1 MRSCIQRVTGWFRA
15 SLFPRLFAPIL
26 LMAGV
31 VLISAAI
38 SDRLFFQDTMIRSF
52 EAAEQNYL
60 AMQAENVEKLLSGY
74 VKQLYSAAVDTA
86 LLELAKDLDAT
97 PRSQRSKLERAAR
110 EYLDDTIFNSDVY
123 AATLALEDGGFIVY
137 TRLQDTQNWS
147 SWFSTISREGY
158 NAALAEL
165 CRRAHE
171 AGRAVVG
178 VMPATYEPS
187 GIRLI
192 HLACPVYDLL
202 TRVSYGTIVFSVN
215 TAPLCQAVNPA
226 GAIDSYAHGI
236 LTDPAG
242 VVIAHADP
250 SFAYQPLSA
259 WAGDPAGDIARG
271 ALPEKPLLLRRDVD
285 RLGYALFRVV
295 DQNLLRQSVRR
306 YTRRILLFVVP
317 VLCVTLAVVALLLR
331 RWTRSIRALRE
342 GINAVSSGNL
352 QVRAPVSD
360 GTEIGQIAEAFNHM
374 AEQLDQSGRREA
386 EHARRAL
393 EALNRQRI
401 AEIRMLENQINSHFL
416 YNTLNTINYTAM
428 QSGSINTSRQ
438 IKHLAN
444 MLRYTFQDSDAVVTA
459 AQEAEWLEEY
469 LSLQRLRF
477 GESFDCAVRVDPG
490 VADWPMR
497 KLLAQPFVENS
508 VIHGFA
514 GRDGGGW
521 LSVDFLP
528 YRDGRM
534 RIVVRDNGR
543 GMTPERLAEIRA
555 RFAGTGRAGDGG
567 IGLANARQRL
577 LSYYGG
583 RAGVSIRSWPGQGT
597 VAVLLLPRVE
607 AKN

>member
-1 MRSCIQRVTGWFRA
+1 MRSYFNRVTGWFRA

-26 LMAGV
+26 LMTGV
-31 VLISAAI
+31 VLLCVAVG
-38 SDRLFFQDTMIRSF
+38 DRLFFQDTLIRSF
-52 EAAEQNYL
+52 QAAEQNYL
-60 AMQAENVEKLLSGY
+60 AMQAENVGKLLSGY
-74 VKQLYSAAVDTA
+74 SNQLYSAAVDSR
-86 LLELAKDLDAT
+86 LLELARGMDAT
-97 PRSQRSKLERAAR
+97 PSGQRTKLERATR
-110 EYLDDTIFNSDVY
+110 EYLDETIFKSDVY
-123 AATLALEDGGFIVY
+123 AATLALEDGDFVAY
-137 TRLQDTQNWS
+137 TRLQDTQHWS

-178 VMPATYEPS
+178 VAPVTYEQS
-187 GIRLI
+187 GISLI

-215 TAPLCQAVNPA
+215 TASLCQAVNPA
-226 GAIDSYAHGI
+226 GTLDSYAQGI
-236 LTDPAG
+236 LVDPSG

-259 WAGDPAGDIARG
+259 WSGDPAGDIARG
-271 ALPEKPLLLRRDVD
+271 ALPRNPLLLRRDVD
-285 RLGYALFRVV
+285 RLGFALYRVV
-295 DQNLLRQSVRR
+295 DQDLLRRNARR
-306 YTRRILLFVVP
+306 YSRRILLLILP
-317 VLCVTLAVVALLLR
+317 VLCMALAVVALLLR
-331 RWTRSIRALRE
+331 RWTRSIRALRQ

-374 AEQLDQSGRREA
+374 AERLDQSGRREA
-386 EHARRAL
+386 EHAQRAL

-444 MLRYTFQDSDAVVTA
+444 MLRYTFQHSDAVVTA
-459 AQEAEWLEEY
+459 TQEAEWLEEY

-477 GESFDCAVRVDPG
+477 GESFDYAVRVAPE

-528 YRDGRM
+528 YRDGLM
-534 RIVVRDNGR
+534 RVVVRDNGC
-543 GMTPERLAEIRA
+543 GMTPERLAEIRSRLSDA
-555 RFAGTGRAGDGG
+555 GRAGGGG
-567 IGLANARQRL
+567 IGLENARQRL

-583 RAGVSIRSWPGQGT
+583 RAKVSIRSWPGQGT
-597 VAVLLLPRVE
+597 VAVLILPPVE
-607 AKN
+607 E

>member
-1 MRSCIQRVTGWFRA
+1 
-15 SLFPRLFAPIL
+15 
-26 LMAGV
+26 MAGV